1 MRIVGLAIGF
11 ALLCLP
17 ISSTSLTIVEE
28 LQEILQTWELG
39 STISREGLAE
49 SRAEVTGL
57 KAELTAYELTE
68 KGLQEESR
76 GLKADSTKLRL
87 DLISVT
93 GQKDSL
99 QISFDDYKVRVK
111 REVAKELRVQ
121 KIKTVIWCIVVGVL
135 GVAAGLGLSV
145 IF

>member
-1 MRIVGLAIGF
+1 MRIVNLAIGF

-17 ISSTSLTIVEE
+17 VFSTSSTIVDELT
-28 LQEILQTWELG
+28 EILQTWELG
-39 STISREGLAE
+39 SKISREGLAE
-49 SRAEVTGL
+49 SRDEVTGL
-57 KAELTAYELTE
+57 KAELTAYEITE

-76 GLKADSTKLRL
+76 GLKADSIKSRL

-99 QISFDDYKVRVK
+99 QISFDDYKERVK
-111 REVAKELRVQ
+111 KEVAREIRVQ
-121 KIKTVIWCIVVGVL
+121 KVKAVVWAI
-135 GVAAGLGLSV
+135 VAAACGLFVGFGLSQ